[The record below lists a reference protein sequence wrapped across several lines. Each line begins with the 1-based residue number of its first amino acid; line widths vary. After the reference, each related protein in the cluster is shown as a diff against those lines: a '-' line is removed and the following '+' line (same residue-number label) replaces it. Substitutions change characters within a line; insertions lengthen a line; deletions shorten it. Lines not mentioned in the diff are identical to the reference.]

1 MNILTVLYVLKTKCW
16 ATLQP
21 IEKATE
27 SLRVKATFAKT
38 VRQDIYA
45 PKTRNLKKPLPSIYG
60 RITLKR

>member
-1 MNILTVLYVLKTKCW
+1 MNILTVLYVPKTKCW
-16 ATLQP
+16 VMQQP
-21 IEKATE
+21 TEKDTE
-27 SLRVKATFAKT
+27 SLRVKAIFVKT